1 VKNQLAKVYKLHKAL
16 YGLKQA
22 QRAWNKRIDGYLNN
36 IGFRKCVAEHGVYVR
51 KDQSKGVIV
60 LCLYVDDLLITGSNE
75 SYIEEFKRQ
84 MMREFEMTDIGHLS
98 YFLGIEFVK
107 CRKGLMMHQ
116 KKYASEILKRFDM
129 ENCNHAVTPSEPR
142 FQLSKCEN
150 EDSVDPTKFRSLIGS
165 LRYLC
170 NTRPDLV
177 YSVGIVSR
185 FMENPKVSHLAA
197 VKRILRYVR
206 GTTGCGILFPSCDMG
221 KECKLIGFTDA
232 SWCSDVDDR
241 RSTAGYMFFINN
253 APISWCSK
261 KEQVVALSSCEAEY
275 IAASMCATQ
284 ATWLKTLI
292 EEVTSVDSEA
302 VTIKVDNVSAI
313 NLAKNPISHGRSKHI
328 ELRYHYLRDQVA
340 KGLIRLEHCRSEIQI
355 VDILTKSVQVE
366 VFKRLRDM
374 MGVLALDEMN

>member
-1 VKNQLAKVYKLHKAL
+1 
-16 YGLKQA
+16 
-22 QRAWNKRIDGYLNN
+22 
-36 IGFRKCVAEHGVYVR
+36 
-51 KDQSKGVIV
+51 
-60 LCLYVDDLLITGSNE
+60 
-75 SYIEEFKRQ
+75 
-84 MMREFEMTDIGHLS
+84 MTDIGYLS

-107 CRKGLMMHQ
+107 CSRGLMMHQ

-129 ENCNHAVTPSEPR
+129 IDCNHAITPSEPR
-142 FQLSKCEN
+142 LQLSKCED
-150 EDSVDPTKFRSLIGS
+150 EDNVDSTKFRSLIGS

-185 FMENPKVSHLAA
+185 FMDKPKVSHLAA
-197 VKRILRYVR
+197 VKRILRYVK
-206 GTTGCGILFPSCDMG
+206 GTVDYGILFPSCDVG
-221 KECKLIGFTDA
+221 KKYKLIGYTDA

-241 RSTAGYMFFINN
+241 RSTAGYIFFINN

-340 KGLIRLEHCRSEIQI
+340 KGLIRLEHCRSEVQI
-355 VDILTKSVQVE
+355 ADILTKSVQVE

-374 MGVLALDEMN
+374 MGVLALDEIN